1 MILCV
6 QVEQCAVKMDARP
19 YLVSPFNMK
28 DPPQEEDAE
37 PTPSCTRLI

>member
-19 YLVSPFNMK
+19 YLVIAPCGETPIEWNFLVEVKPF
-28 DPPQEEDAE
+28 
-37 PTPSCTRLI
+37 C